1 LIMAGL
7 LPPRR
12 SSDRGSPPEVPGLG
26 ALTSLVA
33 GVVAIGALYFG
44 RAVLMPITLA
54 VLLSFVLAPFSTALR
69 RAGLGRVP
77 SVIASV
83 LVALLVLAATSV
95 LIGAQVAQLA
105 GDLPRYEAAVER
117 KAKTLQ
123 EETFGR
129 ADALLRRAAGAL
141 RHMEPS
147 PERQGRDD
155 RAVSP
160 SGRPPMPVEVL
171 EPTPSSLKLVQR
183 FLAPVVSPLETALIV
198 AVVAIFILLQRE
210 DLRDRLIRLFGVRD
224 LHRTT
229 VAMDEA
235 ARRLSRYFLVQ
246 VAINTSV
253 GALVCVGL
261 TIIGVPGALLFGVVT
276 GLLRFVPYIGAW
288 LAALLAVILAAA
300 IGPDWWMTI
309 WTAILFTAVELAA
322 GQFVEPLLYGKS
334 TGLSP
339 FAVVVS
345 AIFWSWIWGPVGL
358 VLSTPLTLCLV
369 TLGRHV
375 ERLAFL
381 DVLFGDHPVLTPG
394 ENLYQRLLA
403 NDAPDALA
411 QAAAMIESASL
422 EAWYDTVMLECLRLA
437 CNDVARGVVTP
448 GQLTAVR
455 LAALRVIRAL
465 ASADSP
471 GTTVAPPKRPRAKA
485 GARRGPFREG
495 LHDASH
501 ERAPVLCIK
510 GRGEF
515 DGLAATIFLQL
526 LHGRGIEAIA
536 VSADRFLRRRVDEP
550 RIDRNK
556 VICILTLDWCES
568 PPYLR
573 NLVGKLRARTTHVI
587 AGIAFAQD
595 RNTARPNAARP
606 SGYGQPEVA
615 DLASAAAIG
624 SFAALADACAEAL
637 GTGSEQAAQGGGQ
650 AQAEGNPLIAKAL

>member
-1 LIMAGL
+1 MVGP

-12 SSDRGSPPEVPGLG
+12 SSDRGPPPEVPGLR

-33 GVVAIGALYFG
+33 GVVVIGALYFG

-69 RAGLGRVP
+69 RAGFGRVP

-83 LVALLVLAATSV
+83 LVALLVLAATGV

-105 GDLPRYEAAVER
+105 GDLPRYEAAVEH

-129 ADALLRRAAGAL
+129 ADALLKRASGAL
-141 RHMEPS
+141 RHIEPA
-147 PERQGRDD
+147 PERQSNDD
-155 RAVSP
+155 RTASP
-160 SGRPPMPVEVL
+160 SGHPPMPVEVL

-183 FLAPVVSPLETALIV
+183 FLAPVVSPLETAFIV

-229 VAMDEA
+229 IAMDEA

-246 VAINTSV
+246 VAINMSV
-253 GALVCVGL
+253 GTLVSIGL
-261 TIIGVPGALLFGVVT
+261 TVIGVPGALLFGFLT
-276 GLLRFVPYIGAW
+276 ALLRFIPYVGAW

-300 IGPDWWMTI
+300 IGPGWWMTV
-309 WTAILFTAVELAA
+309 WTAILFAAVELAA
-322 GQFVEPLLYGKS
+322 SQFVEPLLYGKS

-339 FAVVVS
+339 FAVIVS
-345 AIFWSWIWGPVGL
+345 AIFWSWMWGPVGL
-358 VLSTPLTLCLV
+358 VLSTPLTLCVV

-411 QAAAMIESASL
+411 QAATMIEASSL
-422 EAWYDTVMLECLRLA
+422 ETWYDTVMLECLRLA
-437 CNDVARGVVTP
+437 CDDVARGVVTP
-448 GQLTAVR
+448 GQLAAVR
-455 LAALRVIRAL
+455 LAALGVIRELESA
-465 ASADSP
+465 ASPDVAA
-471 GTTVAPPKRPRAKA
+471 VAPPERSPEAA
-485 GARRGPFREG
+485 GARRDR
-495 LHDASH
+495 HNDASV
-501 ERAPVLCIK
+501 ESAPVLCVK

-515 DGLAATIFLQL
+515 DGLAVMIVMQL
-526 LHGRGIEAIA
+526 LHRRGVEAVP
-536 VSADRFLRRRVDEP
+536 VSGERFLRRRIDEA
-550 RIDRNK
+550 RIGRDK
-556 VICILTLDWCES
+556 VICLVTLDWRES

-573 NLVGKLRARTTHVI
+573 NLVGRLEARTTNVI
-587 AGIAFAQD
+587 RGIAFAEDPNSAGQRAQSQPD
-595 RNTARPNAARP
+595 AAGPAR
-606 SGYGQPEVA
+606 QP
-615 DLASAAAIG
+615 AIS
-624 SFAALADACAEAL
+624 SFAELADACTEAWR
-637 GTGSEQAAQGGGQ
+637 TRSSQVGSAGGGPQ
-650 AQAEGNPLIAKAL
+650 DKGQLIAKAL